1 VSYLEEVWDVR
12 IVTPLRLGIFGGLS
26 LAAGLAWFAIWYR
39 SVYSAMQW
47 NVDVRAPYA
56 LRLIVI
62 VSFWVVVASVVWAA
76 AIWLRRRG
84 TKARS

>member
-1 VSYLEEVWDVR
+1 MK
-12 IVTPLRLGIFGGLS
+12 IVTPLRLGICGGLS
-26 LAAGLAWFAIWYR
+26 LTAGLIWLAIWYR
-39 SVYSAMQW
+39 SAYSAMQW
-47 NVDVRAPYA
+47 NVDVRAPYS

-76 AIWLRRRG
+76 TIWLRCRK